1 MDAVNFAKDYIR
13 MCRTINYC
21 TQCPLNDTGFCRSA
35 LEPLSQKNAEEIV
48 RRVEEW
54 AAAHPVKTRQSVF
67 QEQYPEAF
75 VAADGILY
83 VCPKNVSAEY
93 RDVAG
98 NCVDDRR
105 PCDECRHQFWLQE
118 VED

>member
-54 AAAHPVKTRQSVF
+54 AAAPQSSF
-67 QEQYPEAF
+67 HNAT
-75 VAADGILY
+75 
-83 VCPKNVSAEY
+83 CPSLFN
-93 RDVAG
+93 
-98 NCVDDRR
+98 
-105 PCDECRHQFWLQE
+105 
-118 VED
+118 